1 MNGVLLTKEKHIL
14 NEKGD
19 IFHIIKKTSNGFSKF
34 GEAYFTTI
42 KQNEIKGWKKH
53 KKMTLNL
60 AVPVGEVEFVVSDG
74 KGNFEKNTL
83 SPKNYYRLTVSPNL
97 WVAFR
102 GVGDYNLVINIADLE
117 HNPDEAENIDLK
129 EIKYEW

>member
-1 MNGVLLTKEKHIL
+1 MNKILLTKEKQIFH
-14 NEKGD
+14 EKGD
-19 IFHIIKKTSNGFSKF
+19 IFHIMKKSSDGFSDF

-60 AVPVGEVEFVVSDG
+60 AVPIGEVEFVITDG
-74 KGNFEKNTL
+74 KGHFSNYTL
-83 SPKNYYRLTVSPNL
+83 SPEKYSRLTIPPCF

-102 GVGDYNLVINIADLE
+102 GISDLNLVINIADLE
-117 HNPDEAENIDLK
+117 HNPDEAENIDL
-129 EIKYEW
+129 ESFKYEW